1 MPMARLRGATCCS
14 GSGASLPGADWQA
27 TGRETDLSQRSEP
40 AVGDELRLLAH
51 NLAGETLRPGQ
62 RLNVS
67 MLWEGRAALPL
78 LSLAAS
84 DGSWARDLMPQP
96 GERDEITLDWREVT
110 VPALARAGEVQ
121 MLLPDGTAL
130 ARWRIE
136 ELPRVDEAPDYEY
149 PAGQSL
155 GELGVLTGF
164 TLADGVPAR
173 DAPLA
178 VTLVWQAGPAGTEL
192 SYTVFVQL
200 LDAQGR
206 LIAQSDALPAAG
218 ARPTSG
224 WRSGEYIVDEHRL
237 NFNATAQA
245 GPARLIVGMYD
256 ARSGERL
263 AGWPG
268 GADHIMLPGEPVVR

>member
-1 MPMARLRGATCCS
+1 
-14 GSGASLPGADWQA
+14 
-27 TGRETDLSQRSEP
+27 
-40 AVGDELRLLAH
+40 
-51 NLAGETLRPGQ
+51 
-62 RLNVS
+62 
-67 MLWEGRAALPL
+67 
-78 LSLAAS
+78 
-84 DGSWARDLMPQP
+84 
-96 GERDEITLDWREVT
+96 
-110 VPALARAGEVQ
+110 

-136 ELPRVDEAPDYEY
+136 ELPRVDEAPDFAV
-149 PAGQSL
+149 PVGQSPGDL
-155 GELGVLTGF
+155 GTLAGF
-164 TLADGVPAR
+164 TLADDAPAR

-178 VTLVWQAGPAGTEL
+178 VTLVWQAGPADTEL

-237 NFNATAQA
+237 RFNATAQA

-263 AGWPG
+263 AQWPG
-268 GADHIMLPGEPVVR
+268 GADYFMLPGELVVR